1 VAVTKN
7 IKQQLALATGALLAN
22 EGTNAEETEKSL
34 YSPWN
39 VDVGYMRY
47 EEPDYIS
54 VDTYMAFL
62 SGNISD
68 DDTIALGLVFDTLTG
83 ATPTGALI
91 GDEFAS
97 VSGVSGGGVSTDA
110 GSDGKVTF
118 DDTRLAIDAKWT
130 HEWERLVRS
139 KTGAYVS
146 VEGDYTAVGGSIGV
160 EKDNDDKSLTYTIAL
175 GGALDKVSQSN
186 EKTPEPLTQIDNGV
200 NFGTGHKNSYDM
212 LMGVTGVI
220 NRYTQGMLNFSYSR
234 SLGYHTDPYKII
246 SMADANDTELAKVF
260 ERRPDERERYIV
272 YGKVTH
278 EVPSSGHHIAL
289 SYRFHGD
296 TWGVYSHTFEGGYS
310 WVHKNNHL
318 FEPFVR
324 LYHQTAADFYMRTIL
339 VEEGSVFDESLLPS
353 HASSDARLAE
363 SINTTIGM
371 KYKFKTSA
379 KNSIDLRAGYY
390 LRDFRNAIIGE
401 DGAYFVQFDFGKGF
415 D

>member
-1 VAVTKN
+1 MAVTKN
-7 IKQQLALATGALLAN
+7 VKQQLALATGALLAH
-22 EGTNAEETEKSL
+22 ETYSEESEKGL
-34 YSPWN
+34 YSPWE

-68 DDTIALGLVFDTLTG
+68 DDAISLGLVFDTLTG
-83 ATPTGALI
+83 ATPTGALM
-91 GDEFAS
+91 GDEFTS
-97 VSGVSGGGVSTDA
+97 VSGVSGGGVSTDT

-130 HEWERLVRS
+130 HDWERLVRT
-139 KTGAYVS
+139 KTGAYIS
-146 VEGDYTAVGGSIGV
+146 VEGDYTAVGGSFAI
-160 EKDNDDKSLTYTIAL
+160 EKDNEDKSLTYTVAI
-175 GGALDKVSQSN
+175 GGAKDKVSQSN
-186 EKTPEPLTQIDNGV
+186 EKTPEPLVDISNGV
-200 NFGTGHKNSYDM
+200 TFGTGNKNSYD
-212 LMGVTGVI
+212 LLIGATGVI

-246 SMADANDTELAKVF
+246 SVADEQDQEFAKVF
-260 ERRPDERERYIV
+260 ESRPDSRERYII
-272 YGKVTH
+272 YSKVTH
-278 EVPSSGHHIAL
+278 EIPSSGHHLAL
-289 SYRFHGD
+289 TYRFHGD

-310 WVHKNNHL
+310 WIHENNHL

-324 LYHQTAADFYMRTIL
+324 LYHQTAADFYMRTIHYDGVSQL
-339 VEEGSVFDESLLPS
+339 EDLLPD

-371 KYKFKTSA
+371 KYKFKTST
-379 KNSIDLRAGYY
+379 KSSIDFRAGYY
-390 LRDFRNAIIGE
+390 LRDFKNAIIGE
-401 DGAYFVQFDFGKGF
+401 DDAFFVQFDFGKGF